1 MGKLIYY
8 YRKLLGRIKEVGTTQ
23 EELANKIGIAPTTLS
38 LKLGNQAQFKQAEM
52 SKICDVLDINYSD
65 IDAYF
70 FTLAV

>member
-1 MGKLIYY
+1 MANIIYD
-8 YRKLLGRIKEVGTTQ
+8 YRKLLGRMREVGTTQ

-38 LKLGNQAQFKQAEM
+38 LKLGNQAQFKQIEM
-52 SKICDVLDINYSD
+52 SRICDVLNINYSD